1 MSRSGAIII
10 GLFFIASIFD
20 VFRAEKE
27 PPAEDSRLEDYL
39 SSELETTAI
48 PTVVNE
54 NSHSQDVVDSGF
66 SKDLPKLTILYCVSC
81 GYKQAFNQFYE
92 FAKEKYPG
100 LVIEGGNFSPDFW
113 KGCLAQ
119 IVGVAKI
126 GLIAIVIT
134 GSNPFEYIGFGYPQ
148 ILQTAH
154 YNRFS
159 YSLLVFMI
167 GNLFEST
174 LSSTGAFEI
183 FLGDKQIWSKI
194 SKERVPTQEEFL
206 NLIDLQLKT
215 IR

>member
-1 MSRSGAIII
+1 M
-10 GLFFIASIFD
+10 
-20 VFRAEKE
+20 
-27 PPAEDSRLEDYL
+27 PC
-39 SSELETTAI
+39 
-48 PTVVNE
+48 
-54 NSHSQDVVDSGF
+54 SGF
-66 SKDLPKLTILYCVSC
+66 VNKSFKIKI
-81 GYKQAFNQFYE
+81 
-92 FAKEKYPG
+92 
-100 LVIEGGNFSPDFW
+100 NFFF
-113 KGCLAQ
+113 Q

>member
-1 MSRSGAIII
+1 MRATACVHSFCCLLSRETSFHLSNVSFWSYNNWIIFHCI
-10 GLFFIASIFD
+10 NFRCFQRWEYIAFYVGQIDFS
-20 VFRAEKE
+20 AEKE

-66 SKDLPKLTILYCVSC
+66 SKDLPKLTILYWFVFWIFLNINLTIVFSVSC

-119 IVGVAKI
+119 V
-126 GLIAIVIT
+126 
-134 GSNPFEYIGFGYPQ
+134 
-148 ILQTAH
+148 
-154 YNRFS
+154 
-159 YSLLVFMI
+159 
-167 GNLFEST
+167 
-174 LSSTGAFEI
+174 LSI
-183 FLGDKQIWSKI
+183 NHSK
-194 SKERVPTQEEFL
+194 
-206 NLIDLQLKT
+206 
-215 IR
+215 